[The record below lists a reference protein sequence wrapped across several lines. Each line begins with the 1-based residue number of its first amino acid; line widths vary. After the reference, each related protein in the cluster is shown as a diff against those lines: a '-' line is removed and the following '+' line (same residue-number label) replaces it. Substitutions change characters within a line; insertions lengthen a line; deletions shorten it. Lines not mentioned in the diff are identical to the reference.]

1 MFSSILS
8 ADLPYAELAF
18 FGVLAIGL
26 ILGIARGF
34 SKSFNGFFLSVAIIL
49 CSILLITPTFMKVRS
64 IGVFNNI
71 ESSLSQSIED
81 TADVFS
87 TPITIAENGAGERS
101 YWIAVQSEGVTT
113 YVPLEESMGSDMASS
128 AKGKLANWLAQQF
141 ITESGQTIGSVAGI
155 FITDII
161 VMVLMFIVYCIILDL
176 ICKLIRKFFSKLHDS
191 ESRVLHIIDRTCGAI
206 ISTGFSF
213 VFILVVL
220 AIAFVLR
227 NRLPQIDSMISS
239 STICNYFYCNNP
251 IATLFTEIFG

>member
-49 CSILLITPTFMKVRS
+49 CSILLITPTFMTVRN
-64 IGVFNNI
+64 IGVFNSI
-71 ESSLSQSIED
+71 ESSLSKSIEG

-87 TPITIAENGAGERS
+87 TPIIIAENGAGERS
-101 YWIAVQSEGVTT
+101 YWIQTADDT
-113 YVPLEESMGSDMASS
+113 YAPLEESMGSDMASS

-227 NRLPQIDSMISS
+227 NRLPQIDSAISS

>member
-49 CSILLITPTFMKVRS
+49 CSILLITPTFMTVRS
-64 IGVFNNI
+64 IGVFNSI
-71 ESSLSQSIED
+71 ESSLSKSIED
-81 TADVFS
+81 TADIFS
-87 TPITIAENGAGERS
+87 TPIIIAENGAGERS
-101 YWIAVQSEGVTT
+101 YWIQTADDT
-113 YVPLEESMGSDMASS
+113 YAPLEESMGSDMASS

-227 NRLPQIDSMISS
+227 NRLPQIDSAISS

>member
-18 FGVLAIGL
+18 FGILAIGL

-49 CSILLITPTFMKVRS
+49 CSILLISPTFMTVRKVE
-64 IGVFNNI
+64 VFTSI
-71 ESSLSQSIED
+71 ESSLSQKIEG
-81 TADVFS
+81 TAEVFS

-101 YWIAVQSEGVTT
+101 YWTAVQVDGVTT
-113 YVPLEESMGSDMASS
+113 FVPLEESMGSDMASS

-141 ITESGQTIGSVAGI
+141 ITENGQTIGSVAGV

-161 VMVLMFIVYCIILDL
+161 VMILMFIVYCIILDL
-176 ICKLIRKFFSKLHDS
+176 LCKLLRKFFSKLHDS
-191 ESRVLHIIDRTCGAI
+191 ESKVLHIIDRTCGAV

-227 NRLPQIDSMISS
+227 NKLPQLDSMISS
-239 STICNYFYCNNP
+239 STVCNFFYCNNP
-251 IATLFTEIFG
+251 IATLFSEIFG

>member
-49 CSILLITPTFMKVRS
+49 CSILLIAPTFMKVRS
-64 IGVFNNI
+64 IGVFNSI

-81 TADVFS
+81 TAGVFS
-87 TPITIAENGAGERS
+87 TPIIIAENGAGERS
-101 YWIAVQSEGVTT
+101 YWIQTEGNT
-113 YVPLEESMGSDMASS
+113 YAPLEESMGSDMASS

>member
-49 CSILLITPTFMKVRS
+49 CSILLITPTFMTVRS
-64 IGVFNNI
+64 IGVFNSI
-71 ESSLSQSIED
+71 ESSLSQSIEG
-81 TADVFS
+81 TSDVFS
-87 TPITIAENGAGERS
+87 TPIIIAENGAGERS
-101 YWIAVQSEGVTT
+101 YWIQTADDT
-113 YVPLEESMGSDMASS
+113 YAPLEESMGSDMASS

-227 NRLPQIDSMISS
+227 NRLPQIDSAISS